1 MQASLHGSSNMT
13 SYEIIVYT
21 GDKSNAGTDSKVYI
35 TLFGNHGKQT
45 EKIHLK
51 NSNNK
56 DPFER
61 KQIDIFRV
69 QADYIEELTK
79 LRIEHDNT
87 GRGPGWFLD
96 RIIVTD
102 LNNPTTK
109 YIAICNKWLA
119 KDEDDRQISRD
130 LILNKQTSEIKRNNQ
145 YNITIYTGKK
155 TGAGT
160 DANVF
165 ITLYGNLGETTSI
178 KLDSKKKSFEAG
190 QKDEFIIECPTV
202 GEIHKILIAHD
213 NKGSAPGWFLDR
225 ILIEDLKNNHLYEF
239 PCNKWLAKD
248 EDDKQISRILF
259 PKKPVR
265 NNQYKIT
272 VFTGKKPGA
281 GTDADVFITLYG
293 NLGETTPI
301 NLDNKNNNFEAGKK
315 DEFIIECPT
324 IGEIHKILIA
334 HDNKGSAPGWFLD
347 RILIEDLKNN
357 HLYEFPCNK
366 WLAKDEDDKQISR
379 ILFPKK
385 PVRNNQYKITVFTG
399 KKPGAGT
406 DADVFITLYGN
417 LGETTPINLDN
428 KNNNFEAGKKDEFI
442 IECPT
447 VGEIHKILIAHN
459 NKGSAPGW
467 FLDRILIEDLK
478 NNHLYEFPCN
488 KWLAKDEDDKQISRF
503 LFPKKSP
510 DHPKE
515 PIEGVTY
522 IITVYTGDKKNAG
535 TDARVYIVMHGKN
548 SSSSQIL
555 LTDGKFENKSIDKFT
570 TDDSIDLSPLT
581 ALDIGHDNSGVG
593 AAWFLDKVVVD
604 CPRTGIKQTFPCYN
618 WLDNNQGDKCIE
630 RRLKEDLSL
639 RKTRPPTVP
648 WYIWVYTSDIK
659 QAGTNAQVIIVL
671 YGNHGKSINIKLERN
686 SDTLQ
691 QAHCDQFKVDINDVG
706 IPFKLRVSINNK
718 YLSHSWHLDRIEM
731 INIKTN
737 EEYRFYCRRWLSK
750 TEDDKQLIREL
761 PAEGAQILKA
771 LPIVK
776 YIVDIYTGNKP
787 NADTDANLFINIY
800 GEYGD
805 TGVRPLEYSLQNK
818 KKFQRNQ
825 VDSFIIEA
833 VLLKELRK
841 IHIGH
846 DGTGIDSQWFLNKVV
861 IRSEDQPY
869 QPVTFICDR
878 WLSIN
883 KNGQQIICELTP
895 TEYIDQTIY
904 YVKIKTG
911 DVFQS
916 GTDANVH
923 LQIFGEKSQTD
934 YIQLNKIN
942 YSINRFQ
949 CGSIDMFTIQYYDL
963 GKITHIRIGHDGTS
977 YNPAWFIDWID
988 IDVPKRREIYRFV
1001 CNRWLDKKEG
1011 DGRIECDL
1019 KPTEVIKTH
1028 IQYEITIFTGDKI
1041 DAGTDENIFIQ
1052 IFGLQNKTEEII
1064 LEKKIGSFQKNSID
1078 KFLYEAVD
1086 VGKIEKIRI
1095 GIISEKLSSTWYLE
1109 KILIQRHLNQSFD
1122 ERKRTFCPHI
1132 EEYLFI

>member
-145 YNITIYTGKK
+145 YKITVFTGKK

-202 GEIHKILIAHD
+202 
-213 NKGSAPGWFLDR
+213 
-225 ILIEDLKNNHLYEF
+225 
-239 PCNKWLAKD
+239 
-248 EDDKQISRILF
+248 
-259 PKKPVR
+259 
-265 NNQYKIT
+265 
-272 VFTGKKPGA
+272 
-281 GTDADVFITLYG
+281 
-293 NLGETTPI
+293 
-301 NLDNKNNNFEAGKK
+301 
-315 DEFIIECPT
+315 
-324 IGEIHKILIA
+324 GEIHKILIA

-503 LFPKKSP
+503 LVPKKST

-570 TDDSIDLSPLT
+570 TNDSIDLSPLT

-916 GTDANVH
+916 GTHANVH

-934 YIQLNKIN
+934 YIQLNNIN
-942 YSINRFQ
+942 YSINTFQ

-1052 IFGLQNKTEEII
+1052 IFVRPLEYSLQTKKKFQRNQVDTFII
-1064 LEKKIGSFQKNSID
+1064 
-1078 KFLYEAVD
+1078 EAVLL
-1086 VGKIEKIRI
+1086 KQLRKIRI
-1095 GIISEKLSSTWYLE
+1095 GHDGTAETHANVHLQIFGGKTQTDYIQLNTIIYSINTFQCGSIDMFT
-1109 KILIQRHLNQSFD
+1109 IQYHDLG
-1122 ERKRTFCPHI
+1122 KVY
-1132 EEYLFI
+1132 YLFS